1 MLNLGVD
8 HKQHLVFLTKQSTQV
23 LQDFCKLALDYLQK
37 GPNLKLYSAAAQK
50 LQVEPQVIRNS
61 VEGLV
66 QLLFECCKSKLEK
79 DSFQEAIL
87 GLGFSEEQESLLSKL
102 YTVKKQELTE
112 ALSKFGLKLP
122 QYHDMDW
129 RFEVQIASRSLLR
142 QVVPLVTLDFSLK
155 NTSNSDQVEHVLL
168 QTDPNNL
175 LHLAQELEMAVREGR
190 TITEYIS
197 QAMCV
202 CPQEME
208 HPLVAAGMNA
218 TGEFDTSSGS
228 ASSTTT
234 MVTTA
239 AVQVASTIGPHF
251 ARQVMRAFGN
261 LTVVD
266 KVPPEMLHLVGPHW
280 YQFPPLWPIWHK
292 LLGVVMIFI
301 GILGWCGNGMVVY
314 IFLVTPSLRTPS
326 NLLVINLAFSD
337 FVMMIIMSP
346 PMVVNCWF
354 ETWVLGP
361 LMCDIYALIGSL
373 CGGASIWTM
382 TAIAYDRY
390 NVIVKGMSGTP
401 LTIPRALVQIVLI
414 WTHGLIWAMLPLF
427 GWNRY
432 VPEGNMT
439 SCGTDYV
446 SDDWLGK
453 SYILVY
459 SIFVYY
465 TPLFSIIL
473 CYWHIVSAVAAH
485 ERGMREQAKKM
496 NVASLRS
503 GDQSGESAE
512 VKLAKVAI
520 TTISLWFLAWTPY
533 LVTNYM
539 GIFAK
544 QHVTPLFTIWASL
557 FAKTNACYNPIVYAF
572 SHPKY
577 RAGLKVKCPC
587 LVFGDT
593 EDKPKSAAAAPAAD
607 AASTHSKA

>member
-1 MLNLGVD
+1 
-8 HKQHLVFLTKQSTQV
+8 
-23 LQDFCKLALDYLQK
+23 
-37 GPNLKLYSAAAQK
+37 
-50 LQVEPQVIRNS
+50 
-61 VEGLV
+61 
-66 QLLFECCKSKLEK
+66 
-79 DSFQEAIL
+79 
-87 GLGFSEEQESLLSKL
+87 
-102 YTVKKQELTE
+102 
-112 ALSKFGLKLP
+112 
-122 QYHDMDW
+122 
-129 RFEVQIASRSLLR
+129 
-142 QVVPLVTLDFSLK
+142 
-155 NTSNSDQVEHVLL
+155 
-168 QTDPNNL
+168 
-175 LHLAQELEMAVREGR
+175 
-190 TITEYIS
+190 
-197 QAMCV
+197 MCV

-208 HPLVAAGMNA
+208 HPIVAAGVNA
-218 TGEFDTSSGS
+218 TGEFDASSGS

-251 ARQVMRAFGN
+251 ARQVMRGFGN

-301 GILGWCGNGMVVY
+301 GVLGWCGNGMVVY

-346 PMVVNCWF
+346 PMVVNCWY

-512 VKLAKVAI
+512 VKLAKVAV

-544 QHVTPLFTIWASL
+544 QHVSPLFTIWASL

-593 EDKPKSAAAAPAAD
+593 EDKPKPAAATPAAD